1 MVLTT
6 LLVLAAPNSVVSMQS
21 VTVKSEMG
29 INCKVPIDYRLA
41 RITSHFGTRDNPFG
55 PGRKFHHGID
65 IQADEGVKIRAVT
78 DGYVYFARRSKTGG
92 GLQVNIRAPSNL
104 KFKYSHMSK
113 LLVKR
118 GQSVKA
124 GQVIGF
130 VGNTGK
136 SKGAHLHLEV
146 YQNKGWRAQDFLD
159 PRQFV
164 CKYNERI
171 WKRHAHR

>member
-78 DGYVYFARRSKTGG
+78 DGYVYFARKSARGG
-92 GLQVNIRAPSNL
+92 GLQVLMRAPNGL
-104 KFKYSHMSK
+104 KFKYAHMSEI
-113 LLVKR
+113 LVKKGSR
-118 GQSVKA
+118 VAA
-124 GQVIGF
+124 GQVIGR
-130 VGNTGK
+130 VGSAGR
-136 SKGAHLHLEV
+136 SLGPHLHLEI
-146 YQNKGWRAQDFLD
+146 YRNKGRNTDDFVD
-159 PRQFV
+159 PRKFV
-164 CKYNERI
+164 CKYRENI
-171 WKRHAHR
+171 WKKHSH